1 MDYTSEIVELYS
13 HTSYLEPKRFQIDI
27 MNSIMNNIDLGKKCK
42 QLKCLILQGKQL
54 CVIYLLYY

>member
-13 HTSYLEPKRFQIDI
+13 HTSYLEPKQFQIDI

-42 QLKCLILQGKQL
+42 RLKCLILQGKQL